1 MCPTIKLSDEL
12 YSRLEKHAEGFDTPV
27 QVITR
32 ILDSYDGVKYIPPQ
46 KTPQKDLT
54 KYLFNGAILGKGK
67 LVLAV
72 VREYVRLHTGVTS
85 GKLLTAFP
93 KDLQVRG
100 LGVFA
105 QKEVAQEI
113 YDRTGYKRYYIN
125 EDLIE
130 LKDCTIAV
138 CSQWGKTNIGN
149 FLAQAELL
157 DFDISPV

>member
-27 QVITR
+27 EVITR
-32 ILDSYDGVKYIPPQ
+32 ILDNYEGVKYIPPQ
-46 KTPQKDLT
+46 KSQKKDLT
-54 KYLFNGAILGKGK
+54 KYLFKGASLGKGK

-72 VREYVRLHTGVTS
+72 VREYVKLHTDVTC
-85 GKLLTAFP
+85 GELLVAFP
-93 KDLQVRG
+93 KDLQMRG

-105 QKEVAQEI
+105 KKEVAQEI

-125 EDLIE
+125 EDLIK

-149 FLAQAELL
+149 FITQAELL
-157 DFDISPV
+157 DFDISTV